1 MPFDWFPLLDRIFIK
16 IRFQRN
22 IHILIY
28 MQLTFPSA
36 CHAPNLAYSQLTFFF
51 LFIMHFHI
59 PSSCTL
65 PPPTSVRY
73 FPKVIYPNDNFSRVF
88 FQMATSQMFNFTS
101 GNCPKVRPSGKLH
114 NWEVAT
120 WEITLG
126 IVSNIHMSTFHM
138 YFTTSP
144 LLIMQETK

>member
-16 IRFQRN
+16 NKVSASYSHPHFTCN
-22 IHILIY
+22 SPSHLLVMHLI
-28 MQLTFPSA
+28 
-36 CHAPNLAYSQLTFFF
+36 F

-73 FPKVIYPNDNFSRVF
+73 FPKVIYPNDNFSRLF

-126 IVSNIHMSTFHM
+126 KLSLEKM
-138 YFTTSP
+138 P
-144 LLIMQETK
+144 LG